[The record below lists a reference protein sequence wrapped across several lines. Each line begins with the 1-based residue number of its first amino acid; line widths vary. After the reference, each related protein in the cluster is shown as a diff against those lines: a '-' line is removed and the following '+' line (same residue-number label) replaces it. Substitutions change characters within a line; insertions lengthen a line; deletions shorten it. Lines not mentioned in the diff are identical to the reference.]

1 MKITPKM
8 AREGKYNE
16 GIQHQNAITSIAYAL
31 VMLPKVM
38 PDYSCFD
45 EFTAHSIFAAINE
58 TRKTRSAPNG
68 AATIFSLNSLIYG
81 FNNSSIR
88 KAVQRAYPNR
98 IAFVRRTELLE
109 KFWKVTIDPD
119 LVTAFESKGKGMRV
133 RTIVRLAH
141 NASLSSH
148 YCGCSNILYAYC
160 VTC

>member
-58 TRKTRSAPNG
+58 TRKIRSAG
-68 AATIFSLNSLIYG
+68 VLMM
-81 FNNSSIR
+81 
-88 KAVQRAYPNR
+88 
-98 IAFVRRTELLE
+98 LL
-109 KFWKVTIDPD
+109 
-119 LVTAFESKGKGMRV
+119 LVPAPRHSV
-133 RTIVRLAH
+133 WIP
-141 NASLSSH
+141 
-148 YCGCSNILYAYC
+148 
-160 VTC
+160 